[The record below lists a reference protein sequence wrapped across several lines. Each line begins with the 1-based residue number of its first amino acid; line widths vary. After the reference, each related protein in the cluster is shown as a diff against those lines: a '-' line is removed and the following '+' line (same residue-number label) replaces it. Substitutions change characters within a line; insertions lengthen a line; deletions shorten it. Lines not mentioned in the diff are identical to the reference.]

1 MKGRGHVKAR
11 SIRSD
16 VCLIEYLNG
25 VMNRVSKISVFMR
38 EVEAFVKFGCQERR
52 ATSAKVVAVVS
63 VVDLCFW

>member
-1 MKGRGHVKAR
+1 M
-11 SIRSD
+11 
-16 VCLIEYLNG
+16 CLIEYLNG